1 MKPMNALAMGTCA
14 ALGLLL
20 SGPVLATPM
29 NDTAKALALGHNTDD
44 EAEHSERIS
53 RKVGPSRSDRV
64 RIASTEAVATVA
76 TSAVTAVPEPNSLAL
91 MAVGLLGVFGL
102 LRRKSI

>member
-1 MKPMNALAMGTCA
+1 MKPRNALAMGICA
-14 ALGLLL
+14 TLGLIL

-29 NDTAKALALGHNTDD
+29 NDTAKALALGHTKDD
-44 EAEHSERIS
+44 AAEHSERVS
-53 RKVGPSRSDRV
+53 RKVGHLRSDRV
-64 RIASTEAVATVA
+64 LIASTEAVATVA

-102 LRRKSI
+102 LRRTSI